1 MTSIKT
7 EAPSPV
13 ATALD
18 RPSRPKRAGA
28 ALALLRPVQWVKNLA
43 VGLPLVDPRLWAL
56 SSGDELALAVA
67 AFAAASAMVYAVND
81 IADRERDRHHPVK
94 RHRPVASGAVSVPRA
109 WILAAVCAA
118 ASLAAV
124 AAAPILAAPVAAYAA
139 INFAYSRKLREIPVL
154 ELFSVASG
162 FPLRA
167 VAGYLALGAAP
178 SGLVVLSVLF
188 ASLLLVLG
196 KRRRELVVAGTS
208 HRSAL
213 SGYTPTLIDQYVS
226 ITAGLATATFLLF
239 ALHGPGSP
247 GDAGPLPLLG
257 VPLLVAGLFRY
268 LQLLTVRGGDGDPTR
283 ILLRDPVLV
292 AVAVSC
298 VALIAAYTAIDP
310 ALWTEG
316 R

>member
-13 ATALD
+13 AAAAD
-18 RPSRPKRAGA
+18 RPSRPRRAGA
-28 ALALLRPVQWVKNLA
+28 ALALLRPGQWVKNLA
-43 VGLPLVDPRLWAL
+43 VALPLIDPRLWTIEAW
-56 SSGDELALAVA
+56 DELALAIA
-67 AFAAASAMVYAVND
+67 AFTAVSAMVYAVND

-94 RHRPVASGAVSVPRA
+94 RHRPIASGAVTLPRA
-109 WILAAVCAA
+109 WTLAAACAT
-118 ASLAAV
+118 ASIAAV
-124 AAAPILAAPVAAYAA
+124 AVAPILAVPIAAYALV
-139 INFAYSRKLREIPVL
+139 NFAYSRRLRDVPVL
-154 ELFSVASG
+154 ELFCVASG

-208 HRSAL
+208 HRAAL
-213 SGYTPTLIDQYVS
+213 SGYTSALLDQYVS

-247 GDAGPLPLLG
+247 GDTGPLPLLG

-268 LQLLTVRGGDGDPTR
+268 LQLLAVRGGDGDPTR

-292 AVAVSC
+292 AI
-298 VALIAAYTAIDP
+298 ALASAAIVAAYNVIDP
-310 ALWTEG
+310 NLWTG
-316 R
+316 GL